1 MDAHTWFDSFPNRAG
16 RRRRTW
22 ECASLTFR
30 SSSMGGLRLSCVA
43 DPLPIELRESEGCAQ
58 CLGSVSALSIGPFP
72 RLIDEPDE
80 NRSHTQRWITLL
92 MQYGSEGR
100 AIGKK
105 WSHFRERLPRNQKK
119 IHSAHCEMNVP
130 VQSQRFS
137 FVSFLLQQNN
147 TVRVV
152 SPFSNWFTR
161 HEDKREK
168 KKYCIYRLTA
178 GLAWI
183 YGGGSA
189 RARPKAFPPTHT
201 EEKNK

>member
-1 MDAHTWFDSFPNRAG
+1 
-16 RRRRTW
+16 
-22 ECASLTFR
+22 
-30 SSSMGGLRLSCVA
+30 MGGLRLSCVA

-130 VQSQRFS
+130 VQSECSSLFFYNKITLS
-137 FVSFLLQQNN
+137 VLFLHFPTDLHV
-147 TVRVV
+147 TK
-152 SPFSNWFTR
+152 TR
-161 HEDKREK
+161 EREK
-168 KKYCIYRLTA
+168 KILYI
-178 GLAWI
+178 
-183 YGGGSA
+183 
-189 RARPKAFPPTHT
+189 
-201 EEKNK
+201 